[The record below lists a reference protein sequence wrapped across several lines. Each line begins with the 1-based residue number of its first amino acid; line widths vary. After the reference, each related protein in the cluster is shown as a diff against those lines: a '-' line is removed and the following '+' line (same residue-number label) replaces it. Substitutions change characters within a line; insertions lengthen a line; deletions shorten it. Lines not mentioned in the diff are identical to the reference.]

1 MVSGAEI
8 RGIRYKMFVVSG
20 ADLRDFGYEESKLFY
35 MKQGLSED
43 YPQRNT
49 PNTDSNL
56 VNTEGL
62 SSDG

>member
-1 MVSGAEI
+1 
-8 RGIRYKMFVVSG
+8 MFVVSG